1 MDILRPDN
9 SSPVIWRILDGRPGH
24 RNQVIGLTDAIQ
36 RQVSARCHDVG
47 VKSHLDGLRFL
58 LPGCSRAVS
67 TLPPPD
73 LLIGAGH
80 ATHIPLLILRR
91 RFGGRSIVLMKPSL
105 PMAAFDLNLISTV
118 DNLPSVPSNVIITEG
133 PLNRMQPSD
142 RISQSEGLILI
153 GGVSDHFEWSDQAIL
168 RQLAKILSDSDGVH
182 WTLTTSR
189 RTPASFLE
197 AWTASGLPGDM
208 VPCEA
213 TSPDWMLQTMRR
225 AGRVWVSGDSMSMVF
240 EALTTGAAVGV
251 LELSERR
258 QSRVCRSV
266 RHLIQKGT
274 VTSWSNWADGKPLS
288 RPNNPLR
295 EADRCAAEVIHRFLP
310 SRLLQ
315 NRAA

>member
-1 MDILRPDN
+1 MDILPPDD
-9 SSPVIWRILDGRPGH
+9 SSPVLWRILDGRPGH

-36 RQVSARCHDVG
+36 RQISARCHDVG

-58 LPGCSRAVS
+58 LPGSSRAVCN
-67 TLPPPD
+67 LPPPD

-91 RFGGRSIVLMKPSL
+91 RFGGRSIVLMKPTL
-105 PMAAFDLNLISTV
+105 PMSAFDLNLIATV
-118 DNLPSVPSNVIITEG
+118 DNLPSIPSNVITTVG

-153 GGVSDHFEWSDQAIL
+153 GGVSDHFEWSDQKIL
-168 RQLAKILSDSDGVH
+168 RQLAKILSSNDGVH

-197 AWTASGLPGDM
+197 AWAESGLPGEM

-213 TSPDWMLQTMRR
+213 TSPDWMLQMMRR

-240 EALTTGAAVGV
+240 EALTSGAAVGV
-251 LELSERR
+251 LELAERR
-258 QSRVCRSV
+258 QTRVCRSV
-266 RHLIQKGT
+266 RQLIQAGT
-274 VTSWSNWADGKPLS
+274 VTAWSDWADGKPLNRLS
-288 RPNNPLR
+288 VPLR

-310 SRLLQ
+310 GRLPQ
-315 NRAA
+315 SRAA